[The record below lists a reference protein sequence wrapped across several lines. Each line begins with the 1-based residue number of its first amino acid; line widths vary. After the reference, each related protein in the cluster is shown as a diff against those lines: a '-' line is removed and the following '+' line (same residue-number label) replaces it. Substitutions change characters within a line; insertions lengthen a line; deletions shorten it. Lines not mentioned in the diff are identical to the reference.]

1 MLPVEEV
8 VQGSVIIYE
17 DRFPRIYELE
27 DRTKVKATLG
37 MDAYIYDTKR
47 RPAIVISKGTDV
59 YKNRLIIPLSS
70 RNNPNTTQI
79 PLLDWTNERT
89 NESSFAKLND
99 IKTIQDE
106 DFVRVIGKLSDDD
119 LARVMFNVYKMI

>member
-59 YKNRLIIPLSS
+59 YKNRLIVPLTS
-70 RNNPNTTQI
+70 RTNSATIQVALN
-79 PLLDWTNERT
+79 DWTNERT
-89 NESSFAKLND
+89 NESSYAKLND
-99 IKTIQDE
+99 IKTIQD
-106 DFVRVIGKLSDDD
+106 DDIVRVIGSLTDDD